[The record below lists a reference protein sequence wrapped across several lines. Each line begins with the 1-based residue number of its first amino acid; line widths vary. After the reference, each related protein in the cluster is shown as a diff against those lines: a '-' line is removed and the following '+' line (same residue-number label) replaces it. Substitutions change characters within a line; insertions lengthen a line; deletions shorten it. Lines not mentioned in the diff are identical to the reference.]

1 MLAPLS
7 RARLFT
13 VQKDA
18 PATVEGAPRGYT
30 FRANDGDFDRY
41 NDRLSVQGWM
51 LDAFNANPVVLFN
64 HDDGSGGFFGTGRKD
79 VLPIGK
85 GRAYVQGDALLVDI
99 EFDQEDDFARK
110 VESKVARGILNAV
123 SVRYLM
129 HRYHE
134 NERGGF
140 DCEQQELLEISIVTI
155 PGNQRA
161 VRVKELADERAA
173 FIQDVAKAVV
183 AALDVRE
190 RGKAAPP
197 PVPDVNALARHTAE
211 SLLQHLT
218 LETHR

>member
-1 MLAPLS
+1 MPAPLS
-7 RARLFT
+7 RARIFT
-13 VQKDA
+13 VNKDA
-18 PATVEGAPRGYT
+18 TAPVEGLQKVYT

-41 NDRLSVQGWM
+41 NDRLSVTGWM
-51 LDAFNANPVVLFN
+51 LDSFNANPVVLYN

-85 GRAYVQGDALLVDI
+85 GRAYVQGDALLVDV

-140 DCEQQELLEISIVTI
+140 DCEQQELLEISVVTI

-161 VRVKELADERAA
+161 VRVKELADERVA

-183 AALDVRE
+183 AALDTRE
-190 RGKAAPP
+190 QRRAAPP
-197 PVPDVNALARHTAE
+197 PSADVNALAKHTAE
-211 SLLQHLT
+211 ALLQHLK
-218 LETHR
+218 ETR

>member
-1 MLAPLS
+1 MPAPLS
-7 RARLFT
+7 RVRLFT
-13 VQKDA
+13 FQKDA
-18 PATVEGAPRGYT
+18 PLHVEGPPTVFT

-41 NDRLSVQGWM
+41 NDRLSVTGWM
-51 LDAFNANPVVLFN
+51 LDAFNANPVILYN

-85 GRAYVQGDALLVDI
+85 GRAYVQGDALLVDV
-99 EFDQEDDFARK
+99 EFDQDDDFARK

-140 DCEQQELLEISIVTI
+140 DCEQQELLEISVVTI

-173 FIQDVAKAVV
+173 FIQDMAKAVV
-183 AALDVRE
+183 VALDARE
-190 RGKAAPP
+190 QRRAVPP
-197 PVPDVNALARHTAE
+197 PSPDVNALAKHTAE
-211 SLLQHLT
+211 ALLQHLK
-218 LETHR
+218 ETR

>member
-1 MLAPLS
+1 MPAPLS
-7 RARLFT
+7 RARIFT

-18 PATVEGAPRGYT
+18 TAPVEGQQKLYT

-41 NDRLSVQGWM
+41 NDRLSVAGWM
-51 LDAFNANPVVLFN
+51 LDAFNANPVVLYN

-85 GRAYVQGDALLVDI
+85 GRAYVQGDALLVDV

-140 DCEQQELLEISIVTI
+140 DCEQQELLEVSVVTI

-161 VRVKELADERAA
+161 VRVKELADERAD

-183 AALDVRE
+183 AALEARE
-190 RGKAAPP
+190 QRRAVPP
-197 PVPDVNALARHTAE
+197 PSPDVNALAKHTAE
-211 SLLQHLT
+211 ALLQHLK
-218 LETHR
+218 ETR

>member
-1 MLAPLS
+1 MPAPLS
-7 RARLFT
+7 GTRLFT

-18 PATVEGAPRGYT
+18 PAPAEGAPRLHT

-41 NDRLSVQGWM
+41 NDRLSIQGWM
-51 LDAFNANPVVLFN
+51 LDAFNVNPVVLYN
-64 HDDGSGGFFGTGRKD
+64 HDDGSGGLFGTGRKD

-183 AALDVRE
+183 ATLDERE
-190 RGKAAPP
+190 RSKVALPP
-197 PVPDVNALARHTAE
+197 APDVNALAKHTAE
-211 SLLQHLT
+211 ALLQHFK
-218 LETHR
+218 EMR

>member
-1 MLAPLS
+1 MPTPLS
-7 RARLFT
+7 RSLLFT
-13 VQKDA
+13 SRKDV
-18 PATVEGAPRGYT
+18 PATGDARPR
-30 FRANDGDFDRY
+30 FFSFCANDGDFDRY

-51 LDAFNANPVVLFN
+51 LDAFNANPVVLYN
-64 HDDGSGGFFGTGRKD
+64 HDDGSGGLFGTGRKD

-85 GRAYVQGDALLVDI
+85 GRAYVQGDALLVDV

-140 DCEQQELLEISIVTI
+140 DCEQQELLEISVVTI

-173 FIQDVAKAVV
+173 FIQDMAKAVV
-183 AALDVRE
+183 VALDARE
-190 RGKAAPP
+190 QRRAVPP
-197 PVPDVNALARHTAE
+197 PSPDVNALAKHTAE
-211 SLLQHLT
+211 ALLQHLK
-218 LETHR
+218 ETR

>member
-1 MLAPLS
+1 MNAPLS
-7 RARLFT
+7 SSLLFT

-18 PATVEGAPRGYT
+18 PDPTEGTPRLHT

-51 LDAFNANPVVLFN
+51 LDAFNANPVILYN

-85 GRAYVQGDALLVDI
+85 GRAYVQGDALLVDV

-129 HRYHE
+129 HRFHE

-140 DCEQQELLEISIVTI
+140 DCEQQELLEISVVTI

-183 AALDVRE
+183 GTLDERELRRAALSP
-190 RGKAAPP
+190 A
-197 PVPDVNALARHTAE
+197 PDVNVLAKHTAE
-211 SLLQHLT
+211 ALLQHLK
-218 LETHR
+218 ETR